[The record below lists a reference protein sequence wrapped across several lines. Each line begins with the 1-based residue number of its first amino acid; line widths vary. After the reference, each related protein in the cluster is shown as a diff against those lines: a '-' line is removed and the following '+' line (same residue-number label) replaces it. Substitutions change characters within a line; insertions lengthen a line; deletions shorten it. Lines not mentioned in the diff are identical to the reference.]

1 MSTQPTKTLETF
13 DNPHPE
19 RDYVVRIGTAEF
31 TCVCP
36 ITGQPDFATVHIEY
50 VPDRKCVELKSLK
63 LFFWTFREEGHFHED
78 VINRILEALV
88 EVLEPRRMQ
97 VVGDFNVR
105 GGLQTTVTV
114 SYP

>member
-1 MSTQPTKTLETF
+1 MPTEPSKTLETF
-13 DNPHPE
+13 ENPHSE
-19 RDYVVRIGTAEF
+19 RDYVVRIETSEF

-36 ITGQPDFATVHIEY
+36 ITGQPDFATVRIEY
-50 VPDRKCVELKSLK
+50 VPDQRCVELKSLK

-78 VINRILEALV
+78 VINRILESLV
-88 EVLEPRRMQ
+88 EAIAPRRME
-97 VVGDFNVR
+97 VTGNFNVR

>member
-19 RDYVVRIGTAEF
+19 RDYVVRIETAEF

-36 ITGQPDFATVHIEY
+36 ITGQPDFATVRIEY
-50 VPDRKCVELKSLK
+50 VPDQKCVELKSLK

-78 VINRILEALV
+78 VINRVLGSLV
-88 EVLEPRRMQ
+88 EVLQPRTMT
-97 VVGDFNVR
+97 VEGDFNVR
-105 GGLQTTVTV
+105 GGLQTKVTV